1 MKVTRSH
8 YTKPTGKPTIVTPQM
23 IVHVHPSGD
32 SSLGVFVCTQRKEIP
47 MAQLITPSGSVREIH
62 PEYGAACFTT
72 SELHALVD
80 GWLECVH
87 LPDGRLMWINEED
100 KLRVL
105 PSNPLA
111 TLLATWVLQPY
122 NYVAGPAGATT
133 EADARVAAP
142 S

>member
-1 MKVTRSH
+1 
-8 YTKPTGKPTIVTPQM
+8 
-23 IVHVHPSGD
+23 
-32 SSLGVFVCTQRKEIP
+32 

-87 LPDGRLMWINEED
+87 LPDGRLMWINEEG
-100 KLRVL
+100 KLRGM

-111 TLLATWVLQPY
+111 TLLARSVLQPS
-122 NYVAGPAGATT
+122 NYVAGPAVVTT
-133 EADARVAAP
+133 RQEAGE
-142 S
+142 